1 MKPFKQKIN
10 LNQIPRWVP
19 IVILI
24 IAIIGFVDATYVTI
38 EHFQNIIPPCTTGG
52 CEIVL
57 TSAYSQ
63 ILGIPVSLIGSV
75 YYLVMIILTITFLD
89 TKKELILRTSSLL
102 STFGALASIY
112 FIIVMAFILREF
124 CQYCALSA
132 LSSLTIF
139 VFSVYILKKHE

>member
-132 LSSLTIF
+132 LSSLTY
-139 VFSVYILKKHE
+139 V